1 MTKIEWATKTWN
13 PTTGCNKVSAGCKNC
28 YAMTMHKRL
37 QAMGKPEYKS
47 GFLSGAVEQPQ
58 RIDEPF
64 KWRKPERIFV
74 NSMSDLFHPNIT
86 RDFLAEVMGTI
97 RFATQHKFLV
107 LTKRPERMQDF
118 MQLYYKS
125 FPYITSP
132 IPNLWLGVSA
142 ENQEAWD
149 ERIPIL
155 QETPAAVRF
164 VSAEPLI
171 DEILPSE
178 KDAAGIHWLI
188 VGGESGKGARKMCP
202 SWATT
207 LSLWCARNGIAYFFK
222 QFGSVYAR
230 QKGWGRS
237 KGGKPEEL
245 AEWASESEYCARY
258 VRMEF
263 PK

>member
-1 MTKIEWATKTWN
+1 MTKIQWATRTWN

-28 YAMTMHKRL
+28 YAMVMHRRL
-37 QAMGKPEYKS
+37 QAMGKPEYES
-47 GFLSGAVEQPQ
+47 DFLSGAVEQPQ
-58 RIDEPF
+58 RIDEPL
-64 KWRKPERIFV
+64 KWRKPARIFV
-74 NSMSDLFHPNIT
+74 NSMSDLFHPAVS
-86 RDFLAEVMGTI
+86 DEFLRSVMNVVFNSP
-97 RFATQHKFLV
+97 RHEFLV
-107 LTKRPERMQDF
+107 LTKRPERMRDYFTMLEKQNSVF
-118 MQLYYKS
+118 AGLK
-125 FPYITSP
+125 
-132 IPNLWLGVSA
+132 NLWLGVSA
-142 ENQEAWD
+142 ENQQAWD

-155 QETPAAVRF
+155 QDTPAAVRF

-171 DEILPSE
+171 DEILPRE

-237 KGGKPEEL
+237 KGGKPKEL
-245 AEWASESEYCARY
+245 AEWAAESEYCARY
-258 VRMEF
+258 VRMEY